1 MSSAGSPIDLDQQ
14 IISHAKYRR
23 QMDPNYGGG
32 ELDQNKHKRQPPRKV
47 CIANRH
53 MGTTTLHVYYIT
65 FSFFSHFFFFR
76 KLFCIPNMLA

>member
-1 MSSAGSPIDLDQQ
+1 MSSAGSPVDLDQQ

-23 QMDPNYGGG
+23 QTDPNDGGG

-53 MGTTTLHVYYIT
+53 MGTTTLYVYYIVLV
-65 FSFFSHFFFFR
+65 HFFAVTARLRR
-76 KLFCIPNMLA
+76 KIS